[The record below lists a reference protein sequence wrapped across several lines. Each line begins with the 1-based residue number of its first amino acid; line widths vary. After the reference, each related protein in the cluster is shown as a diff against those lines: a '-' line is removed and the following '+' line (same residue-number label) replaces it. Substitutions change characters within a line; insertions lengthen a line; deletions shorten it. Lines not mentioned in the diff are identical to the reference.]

1 MEIKYK
7 FANGD
12 VSLVEVSD
20 EIGEMIIQSR
30 RVEENGERKQRY
42 HCYSLDG
49 LDYEGEAFA
58 CADTPDDALIEK
70 EGEAWIE
77 TFKATLTEV
86 QRRRLELRLS
96 GLKLKQIAREEGVDF
111 RAVKDTF
118 SQIQKKFK
126 LFSKTHSTFGG

>member
-77 TFKATLTEV
+77 TFKATLTAPTKSKKSEEITLSNSMK
-86 QRRRLELRLS
+86 RRGCYAENHSKAS
-96 GLKLKQIAREEGVDF
+96 GK
-111 RAVKDTF
+111 
-118 SQIQKKFK
+118 S
-126 LFSKTHSTFGG
+126 

>member
-20 EIGEMIIQSR
+20 EIGEMIMQSR
-30 RVEENGERKQRY
+30 RVEENGERKAWY

-58 CADTPDDALIEK
+58 CADTPDDALIDK
-70 EGEAWIE
+70 EGETWME
-77 TFKATLTEV
+77 VFKATLTEV
-86 QRRRLELRLS
+86 QRRRLEMRLA
-96 GLKLKQIAREEGVDF
+96 GMKMKQIARIGVAKERSTGF
-111 RAVKDTF
+111 SVAQKLTTTVKQKGCA
-118 SQIQKKFK
+118 QI
-126 LFSKTHSTFGG
+126 

>member
-58 CADTPDDALIEK
+58 CSDTPDDALIEK

-86 QRRRLELRLS
+86 QRRRLELRLY

-126 LFSKTHSTFGG
+126 LFSKIHSTFGG